1 LRVAIWIA
9 VGILFAL
16 GGYAAWT
23 RTRSPVLVAV
33 EDSNHVWISLLKG
46 FEGDVVYLGDKD
58 DKSYF
63 RMGKL
68 FWSYYKLRACRMILP
83 RTFALGGGLPYVV
96 TFENMPGGGGPSCP
110 RKADSDQH

>member
-1 LRVAIWIA
+1 MDENAFAGISSRRRFEPCLDIA
-9 VGILFAL
+9 TKRI
-16 GGYAAWT
+16 
-23 RTRSPVLVAV
+23 R
-33 EDSNHVWISLLKG
+33 
-46 FEGDVVYLGDKD
+46 GDVVYLGDKD